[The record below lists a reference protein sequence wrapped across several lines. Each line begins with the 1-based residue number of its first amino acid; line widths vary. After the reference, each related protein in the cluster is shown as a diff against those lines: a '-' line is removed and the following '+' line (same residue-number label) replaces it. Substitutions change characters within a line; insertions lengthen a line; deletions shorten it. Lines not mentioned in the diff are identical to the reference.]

1 MATEA
6 RSRLGSVAG
15 WMGPLALI
23 AVLIALFALLDPIGS
38 LREVPAVETVAF
50 ERVVLDPGEITLSIR
65 NDGPDELTIAQVLV
79 NAVYWEFSISRP
91 TLGRLETAKIEIPYP
106 WDEGQPVAI
115 ALITSTGV
123 VLEHDIEAA
132 AETPDPG
139 GSSLLV
145 YSLLGLYIGVVPIA
159 VGLLWLPQLRRS
171 SDRVMAFVL
180 AFTVGLLVF
189 LLVDTLVEGTE
200 LALETAGVLDGFGL
214 MAIGALVAI
223 VGLSWLS
230 GRGGNKTSGATLAL
244 LIAAGVGLHNLGEG
258 LAVGAALAGG
268 EFGLGTG
275 LVIGFALHN
284 TTEGLAI
291 VAPFGTDSDRPSM
304 GRLCFLGAVAG
315 VPTIIGAW
323 GGGYAFTPA
332 LGTLAFGLAAGAI
345 AQVAW
350 VIWTATLKGRAD
362 RSSPAALGFLAGL
375 IVMYVTGL
383 AVA

>member
-6 RSRLGSVAG
+6 RSRLGSAAG
-15 WMGPLALI
+15 WLGPMALI
-23 AVLIALFALLDPIGS
+23 ALLVVLFAILDPIGS
-38 LREVPAVETVAF
+38 LRDVPAVENVAF

-65 NDGPDELTIAQVLV
+65 NDGPDEVTIAQVLI
-79 NAVYWEFSISRP
+79 NDTYWNFTISRP
-91 TLGRLETAKIEIPYP
+91 TLGTLETAKVGIAYP
-106 WDEGQPVAI
+106 WEDGQPLAI
-115 ALITSTGV
+115 GLVTSTGV
-123 VLEHDIEAA
+123 VLLHEIEAA

-139 GSSLLV
+139 GSALLI
-145 YSLLGLYIGVVPIA
+145 YSLLGLYIGVIPIA

-189 LLVDTLVEGTE
+189 LFVDTIVEGTE

-214 MAIGALVAI
+214 MAIGALVAV

-230 GRGGNKTSGATLAL
+230 GRGGNRSGGATLAF

-291 VAPFGTDSDRPSM
+291 VAPYGGDAQRPSL
-304 GRLCFLGAVAG
+304 GRLAFLGAVAG
-315 VPTIIGAW
+315 VPTIAGTWA
-323 GGGYAFTPA
+323 GGFAFTPA
-332 LGTLAFGLAAGAI
+332 LGALAFGLAAGAI

-350 VIWTATLKGRAD
+350 VIWNATLKGRAD

-375 IVMYVTGL
+375 IVMYLTGL
-383 AVA
+383 AVG